1 MTAIL
6 NPAIKHYEWG
16 DFAAL
21 PDLLGVPRD
30 QKPWA
35 ELWFGTHSDGHATLQ
50 TANGETQLK
59 NVVGDLSFLLK
70 LIAVA
75 KPLSLQ
81 THPSTAQAL
90 AGFARENKFG
100 LARTAANRV
109 YKDEAAKPE
118 LLCALSEF
126 QMLCG
131 FTPVTESLAR
141 AEQNG
146 WHELAQ
152 HLKLDGL
159 EKTVHWAL
167 NEKSLPTA
175 QNLPSHLQVLA
186 SLYPN
191 SGCILVALLMN
202 HVVLK
207 PGDAIFLE
215 PGNVHSYLSGLA
227 VEVMTSSDNVMRAA
241 FTTKHVD
248 LNEFFATANF
258 VSETPRLVSPN
269 EASHDVALYDI
280 SSAPFSVQRFKVT
293 SDISLTAEHEVELY
307 LCVQGQLGSLHQG
320 QACVL
325 RRGENLNL
333 TGPSLVFRVWG
344 DPTF

>member
-6 NPAIKHYEWG
+6 SPAIKHYEWG

-21 PDLLGVPRD
+21 PDLLGLPRD
-30 QKPWA
+30 EKPWA
-35 ELWFGTHSDGHATLQ
+35 ELWYGTHRDGPATLQ

-81 THPSTAQAL
+81 THPTILQAL
-90 AGFARENKFG
+90 EGFARENKQG
-100 LARTAANRV
+100 LGRTEPNRV

-131 FTPVTESLAR
+131 FAPINESLAR

-152 HLKLDGL
+152 HLKIDGL
-159 EKTVHWAL
+159 ENTVRWAL
-167 NEKSLPTA
+167 DEKSHPTP
-175 QNLPSHLQVLA
+175 QNLPNHLHALA

-191 SGCILVALLMN
+191 SGGILVALLMN

-248 LNEFFATANF
+248 LNEFFATANL
-258 VSETPRLVSPN
+258 VSEMPRSATPPVSSGDF
-269 EASHDVALYDI
+269 AIYDI
-280 SSAPFSVQRFKVT
+280 SSAPFSVQRLNLT
-293 SDISLTAEHEVELY
+293 SAISLTAEHEVEIF
-307 LCVQGQLGSLHQG
+307 LCVQGQAGSLHQG

-325 RRGENLNL
+325 RRDETLQL

-344 DPTF
+344 DPTN

>member
-6 NPAIKHYEWG
+6 FPAIKHYEWG

-21 PDLLGVPRD
+21 PDLLGLSRD
-30 QKPWA
+30 EKPWA
-35 ELWFGTHSDGHATLQ
+35 ELWFGSHPDGCATLQ

-81 THPSTAQAL
+81 THPTTVQAL
-90 AGFARENKFG
+90 EGFERENKIG
-100 LARTAANRV
+100 LARTATNRI
-109 YKDEAAKPE
+109 YKDAAAKPE
-118 LLCALSEF
+118 MLFALSEF

-131 FTPVTESLAR
+131 FAPVTESLAR
-141 AEQNG
+141 AKKNG
-146 WHELAQ
+146 WLELAD
-152 HLKLDGL
+152 HLKRDGL
-159 EKTVHWAL
+159 ENTVRWAL
-167 NEKSLPTA
+167 DEKSHPTP
-175 QNLPSHLQVLA
+175 QNLPSHLRTLA

-191 SGCILVALLMN
+191 SGGTLVALLMN
-202 HVVLK
+202 YVTLK

-241 FTTKHVD
+241 FTTKHID
-248 LNEFFATANF
+248 IDEFFATANF
-258 VSETPRLVSPN
+258 DSVIPKLVSPTAN
-269 EASHDVALYDI
+269 SASNAHYDI
-280 SSAPFSVQRFKVT
+280 ASAPFSVQRLNVN
-293 SDISLTAEHEVELY
+293 SAISLTAEHEVEIF
-307 LCVQGQLGSLHQG
+307 LCVQGQAGSLRQG
-320 QACVL
+320 QACIL
-325 RRGENLNL
+325 RRGETLQL

-344 DPTF
+344 DPIN

>member
-1 MTAIL
+1 MNAIL
-6 NPAIKHYEWG
+6 KPAIKHYEWG
-16 DFAAL
+16 DLAAL

-35 ELWFGTHSDGHATLQ
+35 ELWFGTHPDGCATLQ
-50 TANGETQLK
+50 TGNGETQLK

-81 THPSTAQAL
+81 THPTTAQAL
-90 AGFARENKFG
+90 EGFARENKLG
-100 LARTAANRV
+100 VARTAANRV

-118 LLCALSEF
+118 LLCALSDF

-131 FTPVTESLAR
+131 FAPETESLAR

-146 WHELAQ
+146 WLELAE
-152 HLKLDGL
+152 HLKRDGL
-159 EKTVHWAL
+159 EKTVRWAL
-167 NEKSLPTA
+167 DEKSHPTP
-175 QNLPSHLQVLA
+175 QNLPVHLQSLA

-191 SGCILVALLMN
+191 SGGILVALLMN

-241 FTTKHVD
+241 FTLKHVD
-248 LNEFFATANF
+248 MKEFFATANF
-258 VSETPRLVSPN
+258 ASETPRSATPPIN
-269 EASHDVALYDI
+269 TGDVAIYEI
-280 SSAPFSVQRFKVT
+280 SSAPFSVQRLSVT
-293 SDISLTAEHEVELY
+293 GTISLTAQHEVEIY
-307 LCVQGQLGSLHQG
+307 LCVQGQAGSLLQG

-325 RRGENLNL
+325 RRGETLQL
-333 TGPSLVFRVWG
+333 AGPSLVFRVWG
-344 DPTF
+344 DPTN

>member
-21 PDLLGVPRD
+21 PDLLGLPQD

-35 ELWFGTHSDGHATLQ
+35 ELWYGTHSDGHATLQ

-81 THPSTAQAL
+81 THPTTLQAL
-90 AGFARENKFG
+90 EGFARENKLG

-109 YKDEAAKPE
+109 YKDDAAKPE

-131 FTPVTESLAR
+131 FAPLGESLAS

-152 HLKLDGL
+152 NLKINGL

-167 NEKSLPTA
+167 NEKLHSMV
-175 QNLPSHLQVLA
+175 QNLPSHLHALA

-191 SGCILVALLMN
+191 SGGILVALLMN

-248 LNEFFATANF
+248 LNEFFVTANL
-258 VSETPRLVSPN
+258 VSEMPRSATPPVSSGDF
-269 EASHDVALYDI
+269 AIYDI
-280 SSAPFSVQRFKVT
+280 SSAPFSVQRLNLT
-293 SDISLTAEHEVELY
+293 SAISLTAEHEVEIF
-307 LCVQGQLGSLHQG
+307 LCVQGRAGSLHQG

-325 RRGENLNL
+325 RRNETLQL

-344 DPTF
+344 DPTN

>member
-16 DFAAL
+16 DLAAL

-35 ELWFGTHSDGHATLQ
+35 ELWFGTHPDGPATLR

-59 NVVGDLSFLLK
+59 SVVGDLSFLLK

-81 THPSTAQAL
+81 THPTTVQARE
-90 AGFARENKFG
+90 GFARENMVG
-100 LARTAANRV
+100 LARTAVNRV

-118 LLCALSEF
+118 LLFALSEF

-131 FTPVTESLAR
+131 FAPLTESIAR
-141 AEQNG
+141 AENNG
-146 WHELAQ
+146 LKDLAE
-152 HLKLDGL
+152 HLNLDGL
-159 EKTVHWAL
+159 EKTVRWAL
-167 NEKSLPTA
+167 SEISHPTV
-175 QNLPSHLQVLA
+175 QNLPNHLHALA
-186 SLYPN
+186 SLYPS
-191 SGCILVALLMN
+191 SGGILVALLMN

-215 PGNVHSYLSGLA
+215 PGNVHSYLNGLA

-241 FTTKHVD
+241 FTSKHID
-248 LNEFFATANF
+248 LDEFFATANF
-258 VSETPRLVSPN
+258 ESVMPKLVSPTAN
-269 EASHDVALYDI
+269 SANVAHYDI
-280 SSAPFSVQRFKVT
+280 ASAPFSVQRYSVT
-293 SDISLTAEHEVELY
+293 SAISLKAEHEVEIY
-307 LCVQGQLGSLHQG
+307 LCVQGQAGSLRQG
-320 QACVL
+320 QACIL
-325 RRGENLNL
+325 RRGETLQL

-344 DPTF
+344 DPTN